1 MKKKPKKE
9 FGAATRARVKKE
21 MAKPRMA
28 KSVREGEISLGAAR
42 IAPSKRVVGEFRN
55 FPKNSHTHTRL
66 RCPPCGS
73 LPTPWSFEA
82 TIKSCSKVPGRY
94 GDGPCRLRR

>member
-9 FGAATRARVKKE
+9 FGVATRARVKKE

-42 IAPSKRVVGEFRN
+42 IAPVSHERNKRQ
-55 FPKNSHTHTRL
+55 PD
-66 RCPPCGS
+66 
-73 LPTPWSFEA
+73 
-82 TIKSCSKVPGRY
+82 PG
-94 GDGPCRLRR
+94 